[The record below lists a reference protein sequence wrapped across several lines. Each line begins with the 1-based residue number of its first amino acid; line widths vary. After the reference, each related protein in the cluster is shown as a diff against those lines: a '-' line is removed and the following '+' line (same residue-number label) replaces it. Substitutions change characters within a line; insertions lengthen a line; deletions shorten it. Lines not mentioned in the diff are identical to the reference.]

1 MKKVAV
7 LVSGG
12 GTNLQA
18 LLDRG
23 IRGGEIVRVVSSKEG
38 AYALERARAAGI
50 QTVTVPRKLMS
61 RDEFEE
67 GLMLALEG
75 VDLVV
80 KGVKLT
86 GATVHFVT
94 AETDA
99 GPIIAQKAV
108 EVREDDTPETL
119 QRRVMEEAEWELLP
133 EACSLFCEGR
143 LEVRDGRVFVR

>member
-80 KGVKLT
+80 LAGFLCVLSKGLVERFENRMIN
-86 GATVHFVT
+86 VHP
-94 AETDA
+94 ALI
-99 GPIIAQKAV
+99 P
-108 EVREDDTPETL
+108 RRRL
-119 QRRVMEEAEWELLP
+119 QRA
-133 EACSLFCEGR
+133 
-143 LEVRDGRVFVR
+143 